1 MRVPFHHSTN
11 HRADAV
17 RAKFLV
23 RLISLLLFAFASP
36 VFVQAQ
42 PAVAHDTL
50 VLVEF
55 PTAAC
60 AGLWPILRLE
70 LEQSKT
76 PKLLGGSVVWMT
88 RDEFHESMEFRLIYQ
103 IKLRGDCRIDA
114 SSNTQDTSGTPLGW
128 VFMVNEHIQ
137 PFVYVDCDR
146 LVQVL
151 HRDLRNKP
159 TSERKRILARAISR
173 IVVHEM
179 THIVTQ
185 SALHATG
192 GLQKA
197 HVTPYDLLAYHT
209 E

>member
-1 MRVPFHHSTN
+1 MRTLFHHSARILSVAGRT
-11 HRADAV
+11 A
-17 RAKFLV
+17 L
-23 RLISLLLFAFASP
+23 LIPAMLLLAASP
-36 VFVQAQ
+36 LLAQ
-42 PAVAHDTL
+42 GQSALSHDTL
-50 VLVEF
+50 VLVDF
-55 PTAAC
+55 PTRAC
-60 AGLWPILRLE
+60 TSLWPALKSE

-76 PKLLGGSVVWMT
+76 PKLLGGTVVWMT
-88 RDEFHESMEFRLIYQ
+88 RDEFRESMEFRLIYQ

-114 SSNTQDTSGTPLGW
+114 PSDHPDGPGTPLGW

-137 PFVYVDCDR
+137 PFVYVDCDQ
-146 LVQVL
+146 LLQML

-159 TSERKRILARAISR
+159 NAERKRILSRAISR
-173 IVVHEM
+173 VVVHEM

-185 SALHATG
+185 SPLHTAA

>member
-1 MRVPFHHSTN
+1 MRVPFPYSRR
-11 HRADAV
+11 HRAGSV
-17 RAKFLV
+17 RATFLAGLV
-23 RLISLLLFAFASP
+23 SLLVFASA
-36 VFVQAQ
+36 VLAQAQ
-42 PAVAHDTL
+42 PAVTHDTL

-60 AGLWPILRLE
+60 ASLWPILKPK

-76 PKLLGGSVVWMT
+76 PELLGGSVVWMT
-88 RDEFHESMEFRLIYQ
+88 RDEFHESMEFNLIYQ
-103 IKLRGDCRIDA
+103 IKLRGDCRMDA
-114 SSNTQDTSGTPLGW
+114 SSDSQDTPGRPLGW

-146 LVQVL
+146 LVQML